1 LGEASERCDPGAG
14 DQEDGHYQDNVKHEA
29 AKRWIAAVN
38 DWVEPGPWAFHVNKN
53 LQMLAV
59 ELRYLT
65 GRA

>member
-1 LGEASERCDPGAG
+1 MKRANDVTLVLETKGMVTTRITPSTRL
-14 DQEDGHYQDNVKHEA
+14 Q
-29 AKRWIAAVN
+29 KRWIVAVN

-59 ELRYLT
+59 ELRYLI

>member
-1 LGEASERCDPGAG
+1 MKRANDVTLVLETKGMVTTRRTSSTRL
-14 DQEDGHYQDNVKHEA
+14 Q
-29 AKRWIAAVN
+29 KRWIVAVN

-59 ELRYLT
+59 ELRYLI